1 MQSWKIW
8 KEKEKIFFSFNFSV
22 EFYWKKFQLRNN
34 FNSPMTRARMES
46 VQTLYD
52 PLINAANKRTATS
65 KELNPGQY
73 RRLR

>member
-1 MQSWKIW
+1 
-8 KEKEKIFFSFNFSV
+8 
-22 EFYWKKFQLRNN
+22 
-34 FNSPMTRARMES
+34 MTRARMEN

-52 PLINAANKRTATS
+52 PLINAANKRRATS

>member
-1 MQSWKIW
+1 
-8 KEKEKIFFSFNFSV
+8 
-22 EFYWKKFQLRNN
+22 
-34 FNSPMTRARMES
+34 MTRARMES

-52 PLINAANKRTATS
+52 PLINAANKRGAMS